1 MWRSRRVWVGLAV
14 SLILIALFL
23 HGTNFQEIKDA
34 FADANY
40 LLAFLSLPVYF
51 LAAWFRTLRWKY
63 LLRPMKAVS
72 TARLYPVVIIGFMA
86 NNLIPARVGELVR
99 AYILRER
106 EGVSM
111 SASLGTIVV
120 DRVFDGL
127 TLLLFLIL
135 AGLFATVSAQVRTL
149 AIVMAA
155 LFGVGVV
162 IMYVLVTSESRSRW
176 AVDIVVRLVPERLKG
191 RAQGLTDSFLEGLQS
206 LRSATA
212 MAGAWAAS
220 VVSWL
225 LEATM
230 YYMVGEAF
238 GLRLGF
244 EVYLLVAAAANLAI
258 TLPTPGGVGPFEL
271 GTRWALAPFAV
282 ATDTVRAYAIVLH
295 ALLLLPV
302 IALGLFFLWSIN
314 LSLGDMLRRPAAAS
328 EPASTGPVDP
338 ATGGR
343 LGAEGQGRE

>member
-1 MWRSRRVWVGLAV
+1 MWIGLAV

-23 HGTNFQEIKDA
+23 HGTDFREIGDA

-51 LAAWFRTLRWKY
+51 LAAWFRALRWRY
-63 LLRPMKAVS
+63 LLRPMKAIGM
-72 TARLYPVVIIGFMA
+72 ARLYPIVIIGFMA

-99 AYILRER
+99 AYILREK

-111 SASLGTIVV
+111 SAGLGTIVV
-120 DRVFDGL
+120 DRVFDAL

-135 AGLFATVSAQVRTL
+135 AGLFATVSPEVRTL

-162 IMYVLVTSESRSRW
+162 IMYVLVTSESRSRR
-176 AVDIVVRLVPERLKG
+176 AVDVVVRLVPGRAKG
-191 RAQGLTDSFLEGLQS
+191 RAQGLADSFLEGLQS
-206 LRSATA
+206 LRSPTA
-212 MAGAWAAS
+212 MAGAWVTS

-238 GLRLGF
+238 GLELGF
-244 EVYLLVAAAANLAI
+244 HIYLLVAAAANLAI

-271 GTRWALAPFAV
+271 GTRWALAPFDV
-282 ATDTVRAYAIVLH
+282 ASNTVRAYAIVLH
-295 ALLLLPV
+295 ALLLFPV
-302 IALGLFFLWSIN
+302 IALGFVFLWAIN
-314 LSLGDMLRRPAAAS
+314 LSLGEMLRRPAAAT
-328 EPASTGPVDP
+328 EPASPGS
-338 ATGGR
+338 AASGR
-343 LGAEGQGRE
+343 LGTEGQGEK

>member
-1 MWRSRRVWVGLAV
+1 LWRSRRIWIGLAI
-14 SLILIALFL
+14 SLILIVLFL

-106 EGVSM
+106 EGVSV
-111 SASLGTIVV
+111 SAGLGTIVV

-135 AGLFATVSAQVRTL
+135 AGVFATVSAEVRTL

-162 IMYVLVTSESRSRW
+162 IMYVLVTSESRSRG
-176 AVDIVVRLVPERLKG
+176 AIDLVVRLLPGRVKG
-191 RAQGLTDSFLEGLQS
+191 RVQGLADSFLEGLKS
-206 LRSATA
+206 LRSPTA
-212 MAGAWAAS
+212 MVGAWVAS

-238 GLRLGF
+238 GLGLGF
-244 EVYLLVAAAANLAI
+244 HVYLLVTAAANLAI

-282 ATDTVRAYAIVLH
+282 ASNTVRAYAIVLH
-295 ALLLLPV
+295 ALLLFPV
-302 IALGLFFLWSIN
+302 IALGFFFLWSIN
-314 LSLGDMLRRPAAAS
+314 LSLSEMLQRPATAVES
-328 EPASTGPVDP
+328 
-338 ATGGR
+338 ATGGH
-343 LGAEGQGRE
+343 LGAGGQGRR

>member
-1 MWRSRRVWVGLAV
+1 MWRSRRVWLGLGV
-14 SLILIALFL
+14 SLLLIALFL
-23 HGTNFQEIKDA
+23 HGTNFREIGNA

-51 LAAWFRTLRWKY
+51 LAAWFRTLRWRY
-63 LLRPMKAVS
+63 LLRPMKSVS
-72 TARLYPVVIIGFMA
+72 MAHLYPVVIIGFMA

-111 SASLGTIVV
+111 SAGLGTIVV

-135 AGLFATVSAQVRTL
+135 AGVFATVSAEVRTL

-162 IMYVLVTSESRSRW
+162 VMYVLVTSESRSKR
-176 AVDIVVRLVPERLKG
+176 AVDVVVRLVPG
-191 RAQGLTDSFLEGLQS
+191 RAKVRVQGVADSFLEGLQS
-206 LRSATA
+206 LRSPTA
-212 MAGAWAAS
+212 MAGAWVAS

-238 GLRLGF
+238 GLGLGF
-244 EVYLLVAAAANLAI
+244 HVYLLVTAAANLAI

-271 GTRWALAPFAV
+271 GTRWALAPFDV
-282 ATDTVRAYAIVLH
+282 ASNTVRAYAIVLH
-295 ALLLLPV
+295 ALLLFPV
-302 IALGLFFLWSIN
+302 IALGLVFLWAIN
-314 LSLGDMLRRPAAAS
+314 LSLGDMLRRPTPVA
-328 EPASTGPVDP
+328 EPASTGPAGP
-338 ATGGR
+338 ATGGH
-343 LGAEGQGRE
+343 LGAEGRGGE